1 LNVGDDRCPLRD
13 DWQARLD
20 IALVSLAAAVR
31 LIDIGNRT
39 TGV

>member
-1 LNVGDDRCPLRD
+1 MIVALSATTGKPGSKF
-13 DWQARLD
+13 
-20 IALVSLAAAVR
+20 ALVSLAAAVR